1 MAMQFNHDRADK
13 PELTPTAGPM
23 PPRVLGVWAA
33 FGPMVDPGLFL
44 RSDDELE
51 AMTAVPVTW

>member
-1 MAMQFNHDRADK
+1 MQFNHDRADK